1 MLKMCKTLCVV
12 AALVAV
18 CAGGVQWVRSSWQGV
33 VYFYPE
39 GGHAGSAHGQR
50 KLAQVDKRY
59 DFSSHRSG
67 GVLASKKRLVQSLKW
82 HRQDGV
88 LGVEL
93 GHFVVKTGQ
102 NSKNFACNVYRGVE
116 LEFVAEG
123 VAVHGQPSRMWV
135 RGPCRVRADDNS
147 RMQVLWLPVHRA
159 FDQRP
164 QDLAALSIN
173 SIERGQLVAAGF
185 QVPELGG
192 QRPGAQRLTASDS
205 QSFSATEANLPEPGA
220 KPQAAKGEQA
230 ANKAVGSGRNLLEPD
245 DDDDD
250 TGGFIV
256 GTGQGPSFLQANV
269 SFQNIGD
276 VWPTKWHLSEVKL
289 LKNIDTSH
297 AKQGESSGSAGSY
310 AGDSHA
316 TGSYVGGRAGGDA
329 VADAARRDTASVDGG
344 SLSVNF
350 REARRILGRHSNK
363 LELDFRTPP

>member
-1 MLKMCKTLCVV
+1 MLKFCKTLCVV
-12 AALVAV
+12 AALAGV

-39 GGHAGSAHGQR
+39 GGYAGSAPGQR
-50 KLAQVDKRY
+50 ELAQVDKRY
-59 DFSSHRSG
+59 DFSSHPAG

-102 NSKNFACNVYRGVE
+102 TSKNFACNVYRGVE

-135 RGPCRVRADDNS
+135 RGPCRARADDNS

-173 SIERGQLVAAGF
+173 AMERGQLVAAGF
-185 QVPELGG
+185 QVPEPVG
-192 QRPGAQRLTASDS
+192 QQPGTQRLTASE
-205 QSFSATEANLPEPGA
+205 T
-220 KPQAAKGEQA
+220 
-230 ANKAVGSGRNLLEPD
+230 SGRNLLEPD
-245 DDDDD
+245 DDDEDA
-250 TGGFIV
+250 GGFIV
-256 GTGQGPSFLQANV
+256 GTGQGLSFLQANV

-289 LKNIDTSH
+289 LKTIDSSH
-297 AKQGESSGSAGSY
+297 
-310 AGDSHA
+310 
-316 TGSYVGGRAGGDA
+316 
-329 VADAARRDTASVDGG
+329 AARRDTASVDGG

-350 REARRILGRHSNK
+350 REARRMLGSKSNK
-363 LELDFRTPP
+363 LELDFEK